1 MTTVNPIPDGYTAV
15 TPYLIVENAAE
26 FLDFL
31 AAAFGAVERLRV
43 PMPGGGIGHA
53 EVEIDGAALMVSD
66 AIPEYPPTS
75 TLIHL
80 YVTNVDAVYA
90 SAVQAGATSDE
101 VPSNQFYGD
110 RMARIT
116 DPSGNRWTIATHIK
130 DIDSEEIMQ
139 HISTMAEGEPLS
151 E

>member
-15 TPYLIVENAAE
+15 TPYLIVENAAGM
-26 FLDFL
+26 LDFL

-66 AIPEYPPTS
+66 AIPEYPATS

-90 SAVQAGATSDE
+90 SAIQAGATPDEAPSD
-101 VPSNQFYGD
+101 QFYGD

-116 DPSGNRWTIATHIK
+116 DPHGNRWAIATHIK
-130 DIDSEEIMQ
+130 DLDPGEIMQ
-139 HISTMAEGEPLS
+139 HIAAMPDP
-151 E
+151 

>member
-15 TPYLIVENAAE
+15 TPYLIVENAAGM
-26 FLDFL
+26 LDFL

-53 EVEIDGAALMVSD
+53 EVEIDGAVLMVSD
-66 AIPEYPPTS
+66 AIPEYPSTS

-80 YVTNVDAVYA
+80 YVTNADAVYA
-90 SAVQAGATSDE
+90 SAIQAGATSDE
-101 VPSNQFYGD
+101 APSDQFYGD

-130 DIDSEEIMQ
+130 DIDPEEIMQ
-139 HISTMAEGEPLS
+139 HIAAMPT
-151 E
+151 